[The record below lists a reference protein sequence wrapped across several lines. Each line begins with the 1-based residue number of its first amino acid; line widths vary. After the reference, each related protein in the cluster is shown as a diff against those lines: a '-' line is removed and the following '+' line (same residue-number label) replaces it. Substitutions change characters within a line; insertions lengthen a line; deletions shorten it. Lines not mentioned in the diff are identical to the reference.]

1 MRLSQPKL
9 ALLLNRVLPALL
21 TGMLLLGISQT
32 SLAQQTDSLATSTSE
47 KPSPETAEP
56 TTENQVKDAP
66 KTKYDRVKVKDTVL
80 QGKLIS
86 FDKDKILFDP
96 IYGRGQLTI
105 PYDEIE
111 NLISQD
117 SFYFHTGKDSFYGK
131 VISYRDGL
139 FVIQNDKGQLNLVSP
154 EHLKHGVL
162 KTRYDSNLFTKLRY
176 NFPFWKGNVDFS
188 LEHDSTSIDTSK
200 LRFNLTLK
208 KRLAPSRYRIDA
220 YVNYDQE
227 GTQGNTVKTKDERY
241 LQFTYE
247 HNIPTQNEKDFV
259 FIIPNYESDVIRS
272 LNYRTY
278 PSTGVGYRFYQTDNY
293 LVQGQLGVGY
303 ILEDFIGYEDR
314 SFVAGHFGAEAHYKF
329 DSGIFLSGRFMFM
342 PRLDDF
348 NKDGLIRTE
357 ANLNIP
363 LIDFISLKLQYI
375 TINDNPPNPKIS
387 NNKNNFLIGLSID
400 FLN

>member
-9 ALLLNRVLPALL
+9 VLLLNRVFPLLL
-21 TGMLLLGISQT
+21 TGILLLGISQT
-32 SLAQQTDSLATSTSE
+32 SLAEPADSSTAPTAE
-47 KPSPETAEP
+47 KPSQETA
-56 TTENQVKDAP
+56 ENQVKDAQQ
-66 KTKYDRVKVKDTVL
+66 TKYDRVKVKGTVL
-80 QGKLIS
+80 KGKLLS
-86 FDKDKILFDP
+86 FDKNKILFDP
-96 IYGRGQLTI
+96 IYGSGDLTI
-105 PYDEIE
+105 PYTDIE

-176 NFPFWKGNVDFS
+176 NFPFWKGSVDFS

-227 GTQGNTVKTKDERY
+227 GTQSQTVKTKDERY

-278 PSTGVGYRFYQTDNY
+278 PSTGVGYRFYQTDTY
-293 LVQGQLGVGY
+293 LVQGQIGAGY
-303 ILEDFIGYEDR
+303 ILEDYVGYADK
-314 SFVAGHFGAEAHYKF
+314 SFFAGHFGAEAHYKF
-329 DSGIFLSGRFMFM
+329 DSGVFLSGRFMFM

-375 TINDNPPNPKIS
+375 TINDNPPDPSIS
-387 NNKNNFLIGLSID
+387 NNKNSFLIGLSID